1 MHGSRRRRRADDFPG
16 VFLDLFPASDF
27 STVIWQIRLTDTEQL
42 RVGEIGDGEA
52 TKEHG
57 RGASRLVSE
66 GWIVADSLVRLDEVL
81 LEEKGQP
88 AIAVQSS
95 RLLNGDEIDF

>member
-1 MHGSRRRRRADDFPG
+1 MIG
-16 VFLDLFPASDF
+16 
-27 STVIWQIRLTDTEQL
+27 QILLTDTEQL
-42 RVGEIGDGEA
+42 LVGEIGEQEA

-57 RGASRLVSE
+57 RGASRLVAE
-66 GWIVADSLVRLDEVL
+66 RLLVADCLLGVDQVL